1 MKAIFDVG
9 ADDGMN
15 GILFAFKNPK
25 IKVFSFEPIKGSK
38 KKIKANLKKV
48 STFFDI
54 KIKNYEIINTA
65 VSNYNGY
72 TTFYETHY
80 KVASSLLEP
89 KQKKK
94 LDKFWTQSK
103 DLLKQ
108 TEIKGLK
115 TKKSYKVK
123 VIKLETFCKKKSIEL
138 IHYLHV
144 DAQGHDLKVIEGL
157 GKYKKYLLQGVAE
170 ACKNRKLTIYKN
182 EKSFYELKKSLK
194 KWGFVVNFVEDV
206 QKGSGYN
213 NVYFKC
219 KKKHF
224 SHDNKNSF
232 KIPNN
237 RLGRMFRRIFLNKTN
252 FKDFFYLWIWK
263 FRKVYS

>member
-25 IKVFSFEPIKGSK
+25 IKVFSFEPIRGSK

-94 LDKFWTQSK
+94 LDKFWTQTK

-123 VIKLETFCKKKSIEL
+123 VIKSCLMSSNVRHSYRLSQDALFAKSRVHICRYNE
-138 IHYLHV
+138 
-144 DAQGHDLKVIEGL
+144 QR
-157 GKYKKYLLQGVAE
+157 KYS
-170 ACKNRKLTIYKN
+170 C
-182 EKSFYELKKSLK
+182 
-194 KWGFVVNFVEDV
+194 
-206 QKGSGYN
+206 
-213 NVYFKC
+213 
-219 KKKHF
+219 
-224 SHDNKNSF
+224 
-232 KIPNN
+232 
-237 RLGRMFRRIFLNKTN
+237 
-252 FKDFFYLWIWK
+252 
-263 FRKVYS
+263 